1 MSAAGKRQVKAPLE
15 CAEEGC
21 EADVAGFIDSKAV
34 CETHLAQ
41 EFERRMRAGKP
52 VNLGENGNQ
61 RREQPFERPATPGAT
76 VLYHSDAPGEP
87 LLPAIVVATP
97 ESRPEADWF
106 PDFKD
111 PLVRHLEEPV
121 HLAVLNPDPG
131 TPLFFVPRVGR
142 GEGAG
147 EWRWPA

>member
-21 EADVAGFIDSKAV
+21 LAEVCGFIDSKPV

-76 VLYHSDAPGEP
+76 VLYRSEAPGGP
-87 LLPAIVVATP
+87 LLPAFVVATP

-106 PDFKD
+106 PDFAGTD
-111 PLVRHLEEPV
+111 ELEEPV

-131 TPLFFVPRVGR
+131 TPVFFVPRVGR
-142 GEGAG
+142 GEKPG
-147 EWRWPA
+147 EWRWPG

>member
-21 EADVAGFIDSKAV
+21 EAEVAGFIDSKAV

-41 EFERRMRAGKP
+41 EFERRVGAGEP

-97 ESRPEADWF
+97 ESRPEAYWF
-106 PDFKD
+106 PDFAGTD
-111 PLVRHLEEPV
+111 ELEEPV
-121 HLAVLNPDPG
+121 HLAVLNPEPDRPV
-131 TPLFFVPRVGR
+131 FFVPRVGR
-142 GEGAG
+142 GEKVGQ
-147 EWRWPA
+147 WRWLP

>member
-1 MSAAGKRQVKAPLE
+1 MKAPLE
-15 CAEEGC
+15 CAEESC

-41 EFERRMRAGKP
+41 EFERRVGAGEP

-61 RREQPFERPATPGAT
+61 RREQPFERPAAPGAT

-106 PDFKD
+106 PDFAGTD
-111 PLVRHLEEPV
+111 ELEEPV
-121 HLAVLNPDPG
+121 HLAVLNPEPD
-131 TPLFFVPRVGR
+131 TPVFFVPRVGR
-142 GEGAG
+142 GEKPG
-147 EWRWPA
+147 EWRWPG

>member
-21 EADVAGFIDSKAV
+21 EAEVAGFIDSKAV

-41 EFERRMRAGKP
+41 EFERRMRAGRP

-87 LLPAIVVATP
+87 LLPALVVATP
-97 ESRPEADWF
+97 ESRGQGEALDWF
-106 PDFKD
+106 PDFAGTD
-111 PLVRHLEEPV
+111 ELEEPV
-121 HLAVLNPDPG
+121 HLAVLNPEPDRPV
-131 TPLFFVPRVGR
+131 FFVPRVGR
-142 GEGAG
+142 GEQAG
-147 EWRWPA
+147 QWRWP